1 MAFKIFAGLVALV
14 LLLGFVVPHVL
25 KLKEIPLAIV
35 VGAGIVMMLVDLL
48 QSLKSKD
55 D

>member
-1 MAFKIFAGLVALV
+1 MPFKIIAGIVALA
-14 LLLGFVVPHVL
+14 LLSAFLVPYVL
-25 KLKEIPLAIV
+25 KLKELELGIV
-35 VGAGIVMMLVDLL
+35 IGAGIVMMLVDFW